1 MEEEKYLKNRFYCK
15 IPNKNKYFC
24 ANKALKILGI
34 VGIFLFFLSFQKFT
48 LADTS
53 NSGNIL
59 RARELSERDFENL
72 IPTPQGIQ
80 YYLNT
85 REHSKIK
92 KGTKYKTMETSFITL
107 LPIDY
112 KLIANFINESFLEE
126 GKLKS
131 IDGIMETLPNLM
143 NYLQTMSSK
152 TITKRITP
160 YGDYRNV
167 YICYT
172 IDKAVLAKKYPQTNT
187 IISQG
192 YIRTA
197 GFTLLDEN
205 QYPLLESRMKGEKI
219 TIQFSVDNNGYIV
232 NPQNTSS
239 KKTPQ
244 RTSSIFFYLD
254 SNFEVEATLLKILKL
269 CSVKVDK
276 IRFLFNLTYSPE
288 AITLSWQAVDTQVT
302 DVRVTGFNAETIKS
316 SLSNMKGTFQGETIF
331 EPASY
336 HGDHFTF
343 MRITTHGERIDDWL
357 TDIAILTWE
366 QIGLSV
372 LNELKLP
379 IGEGLSAFKKDLLA
393 ISTIR

>member
-1 MEEEKYLKNRFYCK
+1 
-15 IPNKNKYFC
+15 
-24 ANKALKILGI
+24 
-34 VGIFLFFLSFQKFT
+34 
-48 LADTS
+48 
-53 NSGNIL
+53 
-59 RARELSERDFENL
+59 
-72 IPTPQGIQ
+72 
-80 YYLNT
+80 LNT

-112 KLIANFINESFLEE
+112 KLIANFINDSFLEE

-143 NYLQTMSSK
+143 NYLQTMSTK

-160 YGDYRNV
+160 NGDYRNV

-172 IDKAVLAKKYPQTNT
+172 LDKAVLAKKYPQTNT

-205 QYPLLESRMKGEKI
+205 QYPLLESQMKGEKI
-219 TIQFSVDNNGYIV
+219 TIQFFIDNNGYIV
-232 NPQNTSS
+232 SPQNTSS
-239 KKTPQ
+239 KKTPK

-254 SNFEVEATLLKILKL
+254 SNFEAEATLLKILKL

-276 IRFLFNLTYSPE
+276 IRFLFNLTCSPE
-288 AITLSWQAVDTQVT
+288 AISLLWKTVDTQIT
-302 DVRVTGFNAETIKS
+302 DVRVTGFNAETIRS
-316 SLSNMKGTFQGETIF
+316 SLANMNGTFYGETIF

-336 HGDHFTF
+336 HGENFTF
-343 MRITTHGERIDDWL
+343 MRITTRGERIDDWL

-366 QIGLSV
+366 QIGLST

-379 IGEGLSAFKKDLLA
+379 IGEGLSAFKKDLIA
-393 ISTIR
+393 ISTTR